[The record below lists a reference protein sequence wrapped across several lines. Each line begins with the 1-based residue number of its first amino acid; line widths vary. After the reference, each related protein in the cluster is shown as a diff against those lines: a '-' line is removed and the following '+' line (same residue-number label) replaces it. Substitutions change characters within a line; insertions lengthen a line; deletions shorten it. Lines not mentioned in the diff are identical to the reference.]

1 MAGFRFAA
9 AAGVAAGFAGAW
21 ARAGRGAWARAR
33 AHEAARTLNVER
45 NNPVIDDA
53 VVDDE
58 VIEDA
63 VTANA
68 VIDVSSILPDQN
80 PPLKT
85 ARA

>member
-1 MAGFRFAA
+1 
-9 AAGVAAGFAGAW
+9 
-21 ARAGRGAWARAR
+21 
-33 AHEAARTLNVER
+33 
-45 NNPVIDDA
+45 VIDDA